1 MVVTPEEP
9 EFGLTRGGRLRKVC
23 KTGSKRGPNW
33 AQEMLF
39 RAYMLND
46 DSLLP
51 TPEAGEDFMAF
62 PRGYTDVPP
71 TGLADAKY
79 AEKYERM
86 HGHRY
91 RRKRLKALGNSAMPL
106 IPMMIGDFVRKVE
119 AQGVF
124 PANGSIRELKED
136 EMSKKS
142 SEQDPPGIE
151 TREKISRVENKY
163 ESLDVE
169 GTKKAYQELNSVLE
183 GLANTVVKTLDE
195 IVPHLAGMQALLS
208 QRGVGRKKVLK
219 KAGLP
224 RWTHWAKSYE
234 KKFHC
239 TLRTI
244 QLRIKLH
251 REGRRQGASG
261 GAKAGRGPAG
271 PRLASKAPARIDGR
285 QVEWLLKS
293 QDAANKL
300 VAALKSGSDWKG
312 PLGEYERATRS
323 PAKLKARPNAQRPEP
338 DWKGALAS
346 LVDTLEQCGDKL
358 PIPAIKAL
366 QDAQALLEGKP
377 AADSQGGTGPR
388 LTVCPPAGRPE
399 EDAPDSLG
407 PASVQPPLGKTA

>member
-9 EFGLTRGGRLRKVC
+9 EFGCTRGGRLRKVC

-39 RAYMLND
+39 RACALND

-62 PRGYTDVPP
+62 PRGHTDVPP
-71 TGLADAKY
+71 PGLADAKY
-79 AEKYERM
+79 AEKYERVY
-86 HGHRY
+86 GPRY

-106 IPMMIGDFVRKVE
+106 IPMMIGDFVRQVE

-124 PANGSIRELKED
+124 SAKDSIKQLKED
-136 EMSKKS
+136 GMIERPP
-142 SEQDPPGIE
+142 EQDPPGIQ
-151 TREKISRVENKY
+151 TGEKISRVESRY
-163 ESLDVE
+163 ASLDVE
-169 GTKKAYQELNSVLE
+169 GTKKAYQELNLTLE
-183 GLANTVVKTLDE
+183 GMANAVVKTIDE
-195 IVPHLAGMQALLS
+195 IVPHLAKMQALLS
-208 QRGVGRKKVLK
+208 QRGAGRKKVLK

-234 KKFHC
+234 KKFDC

-261 GAKAGRGPAG
+261 GVKAGRSPAN
-271 PRLASKAPARIDGR
+271 RRSASKAPARIDSR
-285 QVEWLLKS
+285 QQEWLLKS
-293 QDAANKL
+293 HAAANKL
-300 VAALKSGSDWKG
+300 VAALKSGGDWKG
-312 PLGEYERATRS
+312 PLGEYERATRP
-323 PAKLKARPNAQRPEP
+323 PAKLKARPSAQRPEP

-358 PIPAIKAL
+358 PIPAIKGM
-366 QDAQALLEGKP
+366 QHAQALLEGSP
-377 AADSQGGTGPR
+377 AADSQRGTGPR
-388 LTVCPPAGRPE
+388 LTVCPPAGSQE
-399 EDAPDSLG
+399 EEVPVTF
-407 PASVQPPLGKTA
+407 VQPKLRKTA